1 MDDLRDLGSELNYGP
16 PKVVIRMLQSVQ
28 WQYISLYYVAKQTDN
43 L

>member
-1 MDDLRDLGSELNYGP
+1 MDDLRDLGSEFNYGP
-16 PKVVIRMLQSVQ
+16 PKVVIRMLQ